1 MQTTT
6 RISASNDRES
16 RMDKPIAPEILR
28 RRKQRRWLAGAL
40 AVIILALVTLA
51 LSRLQPAAPSV
62 ERSSLFMDTVKRG
75 EMLREVRG
83 NGTLI
88 PEDIRWIPTVNAGRV
103 ERIIVLPGAAVK
115 SDTVLVELSNP
126 QVEQDAIDAEWQFK
140 GAEAELANV
149 RAQLD
154 ADKLDEKKAA
164 ATAEADYRGA
174 KLDFEVDEELATN
187 RLVPQVILNQ
197 AQSKMD
203 ELAKLLDIEQQR
215 LDVGIEAAKAQLG
228 VEEAKVAQLQAQ
240 VALKHQ
246 QADAL
251 KIRAGMDGILQRLGD
266 PAYPLQL
273 GQQLTAG
280 APIACVADPTKL
292 KAAIKIAETQAQD
305 IQLEQPAEIDTRN
318 GVVPGHV
325 IRIDPAVEDGTVTVD
340 VALDA
345 ALPKGARPDLSV
357 DGMIQLERLENVLY
371 VGRPVQGQP
380 DSKVGLFKL
389 VESGK
394 AAMRV
399 PVSLGRS
406 SVSTIEIVDGLQ
418 VGDQVILSDMSQW
431 DGHDRVQLN

>member
-1 MQTTT
+1 
-6 RISASNDRES
+6 
-16 RMDKPIAPEILR
+16 MDKPIAPEILR
-28 RRKQRRWLAGAL
+28 RRKQRHWLTVAL
-40 AVIILALVTLA
+40 AVITLALVMLA
-51 LSRLQPAAPSV
+51 LSRLQPAAPVV
-62 ERSSLFMDTVKRG
+62 EKSSIFMDTVKCG
-75 EMLREVRG
+75 EMLRQIRG

-140 GAEAELANV
+140 GAKAELANA
-149 RAQLD
+149 RARLD
-154 ADKLDEKKAA
+154 VDKLDEKKAV
-164 ATAEADYRGA
+164 ATAEADYLSA
-174 KLDFEVDEELATN
+174 KLEFEVDEELATN
-187 RLVPQVILNQ
+187 RLVPQFTLNQ
-197 AQSKMD
+197 ARSKME

-215 LDVGIEAAKAQLG
+215 LNAGIEAAKAQLG

-240 VALKHQ
+240 VALKRQ
-246 QADAL
+246 QAEAL

-266 PAYPLQL
+266 PANPLQL
-273 GQQLTAG
+273 GQQLAAG
-280 APIACVADPTKL
+280 APVARVADPAKL

-305 IQLEQPAEIDTRN
+305 VQLEQPAEVDTRN

-340 VALDA
+340 IALDA
-345 ALPKGARPDLSV
+345 ALPKGARPDLNV
-357 DGMIQLERLENVLY
+357 DGTIQLERLENVLY
-371 VGRPVQGQP
+371 LGRPVQGEP
-380 DSKVGLFKL
+380 ASKIGLFKL
-389 VESGK
+389 VGSGK
-394 AAMRV
+394 SAMRV

-431 DGHDRVQLN
+431 DAYNRVRLE

>member
-1 MQTTT
+1 
-6 RISASNDRES
+6 
-16 RMDKPIAPEILR
+16 MDKRIAPEILR
-28 RRKQRRWLAGAL
+28 RRKQRRWLTGAL
-40 AVIILALVTLA
+40 AVITLALFTLA
-51 LSRLQPAAPSV
+51 LSRLQPAAPVV
-62 ERSSLFMDTVKRG
+62 EKSSIFMDTVKRG

-88 PEDIRWIPTVNAGRV
+88 PEDIRWIPSVNAGRV

-126 QVEQDAIDAEWQFK
+126 QVEQDAVDAEWQFK

-174 KLDFEVDEELATN
+174 KLEFEVDEALSTN
-187 RLVPQVILNQ
+187 RLVPQVMLNQ
-197 AQSKMD
+197 ARSKME

-215 LDVGIEAAKAQLG
+215 LGVGIEAAKAQLG

-240 VALKHQ
+240 VALKRQ
-246 QADAL
+246 QAEAL

-266 PAYPLQL
+266 PANPLQL

-280 APIACVADPTKL
+280 APVACVADPTKL

-305 IQLEQPAEIDTRN
+305 VQLQQPAEIDTRN

-357 DGMIQLERLENVLY
+357 DGTIQLERLENVLY
-371 VGRPVQGQP
+371 VGRPVQGQS
-380 DSKVGLFKL
+380 DSKIGLFKL
-389 VESGK
+389 VDGG
-394 AAMRV
+394 AAAVRV

-431 DGHDRVQLN
+431 DGHDRVRLN